1 MCYPQILSRYL
12 HYFLISHSVSCD
24 RTAGMLFCHPI
35 VLTCSNNVQHSDPYK
50 CMEII
55 IYTVQVTFYG
65 FDTLGVTSSLSKP
78 IGLLQPTL
86 SASLTRNNVC
96 SCWFL
101 SYVCTCNYFCSPGVP
116 IILYSFIILFLKS
129 NLIIAVSQNN
139 V

>member
-1 MCYPQILSRYL
+1 
-12 HYFLISHSVSCD
+12 LISHSVSCD